1 MFDVLRSRIDSPVK
15 QCQFRIM
22 YQRLQDLQIRPGTA
36 GFYVLCVLV
45 LTVSY
50 GVILPLTGAM
60 TPGKWLATVI
70 SNIFPI
76 LLCAAVARFLLLRFV
91 FTWPPVFQ
99 TLAHVLAGLIFSAI
113 WFFLLMVMLGMIN
126 GNGFL
131 TFSVR
136 PFQGPAALWQM
147 MQGATFYAVVAL
159 LAYVEKLRQGMAT
172 PADAEEIAADVPR
185 RVFVRDGDETRPLDP
200 ARIVQVVGAGDYA
213 EIVTLSGK
221 HLIRKTM
228 NELEAMLG
236 PAFLRVHRSHIV
248 NIDRVERLEPAG
260 SGRMTL
266 HLANGEAVMASRS
279 GAKAVRERTV

>member
-1 MFDVLRSRIDSPVK
+1 MLI
-15 QCQFRIM
+15 
-22 YQRLQDLQIRPGTA
+22 LA
-36 GFYVLCVLV
+36 
-45 LTVSY
+45 Y
-50 GVILPLTGAM
+50 GMILPLSGYLS
-60 TPGKWLATVI
+60 PGKWLATMI
-70 SNIFPI
+70 SNILPI
-76 LLCAAVARFLLLRFV
+76 LLCSVATRFLLLRFV
-91 FTWPPVFQ
+91 FALTPAVQ
-99 TLAHVLAGLIFSAI
+99 IIVHVLIGLLFSAA
-113 WFFLLMVMLGMIN
+113 WFFLLMVLLGMTN
-126 GNGFL
+126 GDGFM

-147 MQGATFYAVVAL
+147 MQGATFYALVAL
-159 LAYVEKLRQGMAT
+159 LAYVETLRSRDSVST
-172 PADAEEIAADVPR
+172 VSEEAASSQPR

-200 ARIVQVVGAGDYA
+200 ERIVQVVGAGDYA

-266 HLANGEAVMASRS
+266 HLANGDAVMASRS
-279 GAKAVRERTV
+279 GAKAVRDRTV

>member
-1 MFDVLRSRIDSPVK
+1 MQSRIDSPVK
-15 QCQFRIM
+15 RCQFPGM
-22 YQRLQDLQIRPGTA
+22 YQQMRNLEIRPGTS
-36 GFYVLCVLV
+36 GFYGICVLV
-45 LTVSY
+45 LIFCY
-50 GVILPLTGAM
+50 GLILPVTGNLS
-60 TPGKWLATVI
+60 PGKWLATVI
-70 SNIFPI
+70 ANVLPI
-76 LLCAAVARFLLLRFV
+76 LLCAAAARFLLLRFV
-91 FTWPPVFQ
+91 FSRPPAVQ
-99 TLAHVLAGLIFSAI
+99 LLIHLLAGLLFSAV

-126 GNGFL
+126 GNGFM

-159 LAYVEKLRQGMAT
+159 LAYVENLQGRAVT
-172 PADAEEIAADVPR
+172 PTDAGDTVSNTPR
-185 RVFVRDGDETRPLDP
+185 RVFVREGDETRPLDP
-200 ARIVQVVGAGDYA
+200 ERIIQVVGAGDYA

-228 NELEAMLG
+228 SELEAMLG

>member
-1 MFDVLRSRIDSPVK
+1 
-15 QCQFRIM
+15 M
-22 YQRLQDLQIRPGTA
+22 YQHLRNLEIRPGTA
-36 GFYVLCVLV
+36 GFYLICMLV
-45 LTVSY
+45 LILAY
-50 GVILPLTGAM
+50 GLILPLTGNLS
-60 TPGKWLATVI
+60 PGKWLATMI
-70 SNIFPI
+70 SNIIPI
-76 LLCAAVARFLLLRFV
+76 LLCAAAARFLLLRFV
-91 FTWPPVFQ
+91 FALRPAVQ
-99 TLAHVLAGLIFSAI
+99 IIVHVLLGLLFSAT
-113 WFFLLMVMLGMIN
+113 WFFLLMVLLGMTN
-126 GNGFL
+126 GDGFM

-136 PFQGPAALWQM
+136 PFLGPAALWQM
-147 MQGATFYAVVAL
+147 MQGATFYALVTL
-159 LAYVEKLRQGMAT
+159 LAYVETLRSPDSIST
-172 PADAEEIAADVPR
+172 VSEEAGNQPR

-200 ARIVQVVGAGDYA
+200 ERIVQVVGAGDYA

-266 HLANGEAVMASRS
+266 HLANGDAVMASRT